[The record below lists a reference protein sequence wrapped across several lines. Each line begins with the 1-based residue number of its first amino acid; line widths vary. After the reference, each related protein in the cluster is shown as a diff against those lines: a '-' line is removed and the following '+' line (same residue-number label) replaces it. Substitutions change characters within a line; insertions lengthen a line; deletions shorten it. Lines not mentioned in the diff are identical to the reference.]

1 MAMGRSGMSFDV
13 FDSVPTEHRD
23 KARSALA
30 AAFGPNRTDS
40 IAPLSGGASG
50 AFIYRVQSGPRHAL
64 LRVEGVPSPLRN
76 PHQYISMQ
84 IASDAGIAPRL
95 MYVNETDRTAVMEFI
110 DERPL
115 RNYPGGQ
122 AALAEALG
130 QLLRR
135 LHTTPVFPQFV
146 DYIDIVSRLFAHVL
160 RTGLFVD
167 GLLAPH
173 VAKLELIRTT
183 LAWDRA
189 SLVSSHND
197 ANPRNIL
204 FDGNRLWLIDWESSY
219 RNDPLVDVAVMLDN
233 LASTP
238 ELEAV
243 LLRRWLGRAPEVAIL
258 ERLAPIRA
266 LTRLYF
272 AGVLLSASATAPR
285 SAPDADLSAPHLSDF
300 ESAVRA
306 GRIVRST
313 ETAHIMGKMYLASF
327 LSGEPVPPLDLV

>member
-1 MAMGRSGMSFDV
+1 MAEGV
-13 FDSVPTEHRD
+13 FDKIPAEHRD

-30 AAFGPNRTDS
+30 AVFGAAAVHA

-50 AFIYRVQSGPRHAL
+50 AHIFRVRSGVRQVL

-95 MYVNETDRTAVMEFI
+95 LYVNEADRVAVMDVI

-115 RNYPGGQ
+115 RDYPGGR
-122 AALAEALG
+122 ATLAEELG

-135 LHTTPVFPQFV
+135 LQATSVFPQFV
-146 DYIDIVSRLFAHVL
+146 DYGDIVSRLFEHVM
-160 RTGLFVD
+160 RTGLFAD

-173 VAKLELIRTT
+173 AARLVHIRNT
-183 LAWDRA
+183 LAWDQA

-204 FDGNRLWLIDWESSY
+204 FDGDRLWLIDWESAY

-233 LASTP
+233 LAPTA
-238 ELEAV
+238 ELETV
-243 LLRRWLGRAPEVAIL
+243 LLRSWLGRAPDAALL
-258 ERLAPIRA
+258 ERLGPIRA

-285 SAPDADLSAPHLSDF
+285 SAPDDDLSAPNLAEF

-306 GRIVRST
+306 GRVVRSF

-327 LSGEPVPPLDLV
+327 LTGAAVPPLDLV

>member
-1 MAMGRSGMSFDV
+1 MGRSDVGEGV
-13 FDSVPTEHRD
+13 FDPVPAEHRD

-30 AAFGPNRTDS
+30 AVFGAAAIST

-50 AFIYRVQSGPRHAL
+50 AYIFRVRSGARQVL
-64 LRVEGVPSPLRN
+64 LRIEGIPSPLRN
-76 PHQYISMQ
+76 PHQYVSMQ

-95 MYVNETDRTAVMEFI
+95 LYVNETDRVAVMDVIE
-110 DERPL
+110 ERPL
-115 RNYPGGQ
+115 RDFPGGQ
-122 AALAEALG
+122 AALSEALG

-135 LHTTPVFPQFV
+135 LQATPAFPQFV
-146 DYIDIVSRLFAHVL
+146 DYGDIVSRLFAHVV
-160 RTGLFVD
+160 RTGLFAD

-173 VAKLELIRTT
+173 VAKLEHIRTT
-183 LAWDRA
+183 LAWDQA

-204 FDGNRLWLIDWESSY
+204 FDGNRLWLIDWESAY

-233 LASTP
+233 LAPTP

-243 LLRRWLGRAPEVAIL
+243 LLRSWLGRAPDAAIL
-258 ERLAPIRA
+258 ERLDPIRA

-285 SAPDADLSAPHLSDF
+285 SAPYDDLSAPSLA
-300 ESAVRA
+300 ELVSAVRA
-306 GRIVRST
+306 GRVVRSF
-313 ETAHIMGKMYLASF
+313 ETANVMGKMYLASF
-327 LSGEPVPPLDLV
+327 LSGAPVPPLDLV